1 MYLLLK
7 DEDMD
12 RAKLGLYIGI
22 MITIV
27 PVILVAIIWGG
38 FRYYNLAK
46 LEANDIQ
53 GQATLMLPQVINP
66 IDYVCWGWGVLASN
80 YYYVSILLKLD
91 LKSQSNLA
99 KLERNT
105 I

>member
-38 FRYYNLAK
+38 F
-46 LEANDIQ
+46 
-53 GQATLMLPQVINP
+53 VI
-66 IDYVCWGWGVLASN
+66 I
-80 YYYVSILLKLD
+80 I
-91 LKSQSNLA
+91 
-99 KLERNT
+99 
-105 I
+105 